1 MLYIVGTPIGNMEDL
16 SIRQA
21 QTITSAEII
30 VTEDT
35 RSTGMLLK
43 RIEELFHLNKHPSSR
58 LISYYQE
65 KEFEKLPEIISLLEE
80 GKKMVLMSE
89 SGMPLISDPGYLLVK
104 EVIKRKIPYTVI
116 PGPTAVVTALA
127 HSGFKLNH
135 FTFFGFLPRKK
146 GDVNKSLLKA
156 KEVSL
161 LLDHSPV
168 VFYESANRL
177 NETLLLLGAIAP
189 DAQVCV
195 CRELTKMYEEIMR
208 GTPKELSEKR
218 FRGEVVLVV
227 SFSK

>member
-16 SIRQA
+16 SLRQA
-21 QTITSAEII
+21 KAITSAEII

-35 RSTGMLLK
+35 RSTGMVLK
-43 RIEELFHLNKHPSSR
+43 RIEELFHLNKKPECR

-80 GKKMVLMSE
+80 GKEMILMSE

-104 EVIKRKIPYTVI
+104 EVIKRKIPYSVI
-116 PGPTAVVTALA
+116 PGPTALVTALA

-146 GDVNKSLLKA
+146 GDINKALLKA
-156 KEVSL
+156 QEVSL
-161 LLDHSPV
+161 LLDHAPV

-177 NETLLLLGAIAP
+177 NESLLLLDAIAP
-189 DAQVCV
+189 TVTVCV
-195 CRELTKMYEEIMR
+195 CRELTKIYEEILR
-208 GTPKELSEKR
+208 GTPKELSEMK
-218 FRGEVVLVV
+218 FRGEIVMVI
-227 SFSK
+227 SY

>member
-16 SIRQA
+16 SLRQA
-21 QTITSAEII
+21 KTITSAQVI

-35 RSTGMLLK
+35 RSTGMVLK
-43 RIEELFHLNKHPSSR
+43 RIEELFGLKKHPECR

-65 KEFEKLPEIISLLEE
+65 KEFEKLPEIMLLLEE
-80 GKKMVLMSE
+80 GKEVVLMSE

-104 EVIKRKIPYTVI
+104 EVIKRNIPYTVI
-116 PGPTAVVTALA
+116 PGPTAVVAALA

-146 GDVNKSLLKA
+146 GDVNKALLKA
-156 KEVSL
+156 QEISL
-161 LLDHSPV
+161 LLDHSPI

-177 NETLLLLGAIAP
+177 NETLLLLDTIAP
-189 DAQVCV
+189 SAQVCV

-208 GTPKELSEKR
+208 GTPKELGEKK
-218 FRGEVVLVV
+218 FRGEIVLVIA
-227 SFSK
+227 F

>member
-21 QTITSAEII
+21 KTIASAQII

-35 RSTGMLLK
+35 RSTGIVLK
-43 RIEELFHLNKHPSSR
+43 RIEELFGMKRNPECR

-65 KEFEKLPEIISLLEE
+65 KEFEKLPEIICLLEE
-80 GKKMVLMSE
+80 GREMVLMSE

-146 GDVNKSLLKA
+146 NDIVKTLQKSKD
-156 KEVSL
+156 VSL
-161 LLDHSPV
+161 MLGRSPV
-168 VFYESANRL
+168 VFYESAKRL
-177 NETLLLLGAIAP
+177 NETLLLLDGIAP
-189 DAQVCV
+189 SAQVCI

-208 GTPKELSEKR
+208 GTPKELSEKK
-218 FRGEVVLVV
+218 FRGEIVLMIA
-227 SFSK
+227 F

>member
-21 QTITSAEII
+21 KTITSAEII

-35 RSTGMLLK
+35 RSTGMVLK
-43 RIEELFHLNKHPSSR
+43 RIEELFGLKKHHECR

-65 KEFEKLPEIISLLEE
+65 KEFEKLPEIMLLLEE
-80 GKKMVLMSE
+80 GKEMVLMSE

-127 HSGFKLNH
+127 HSGIKLNH

-146 GDVNKSLLKA
+146 GHVNKVLLKA
-156 KEVSL
+156 KDISL

-177 NETLLLLGAIAP
+177 NETLVLLATIAP
-189 DAQVCV
+189 NAQVCV

-208 GTPKELSEKR
+208 GTPKELSEQK
-218 FRGEVVLVV
+218 FRGEIVLVV
-227 SFSK
+227 SF

>member
-16 SIRQA
+16 SLRQA
-21 QTITSAEII
+21 KVITSAEII

-35 RSTGMLLK
+35 RSTGMVLK
-43 RIEELFHLNKHPSSR
+43 RIEELFHLKKNPACR

-80 GKKMVLMSE
+80 GKRMVLMSE
-89 SGMPLISDPGYLLVK
+89 SGMPLVSDPGYLLVK
-104 EVIKRKIPYTVI
+104 EVIKRKIPNTVI

-135 FTFFGFLPRKK
+135 FTFFGFLPKKK
-146 GDVNKSLLKA
+146 GDVNKALLKA
-156 KEVSL
+156 KEVSV
-161 LLDHSPV
+161 LLDGSPV

-177 NETLLLLGAIAP
+177 NETLLVLDTIAP

-195 CRELTKMYEEIMR
+195 CRELTKMYEEVMR
-208 GTPKELSEKR
+208 GTPKELKEKK
-218 FRGEVVLVV
+218 FRGEIVLVIA
-227 SFSK
+227 F

>member
-1 MLYIVGTPIGNMEDL
+1 MLYIVGTPIGNMDDL

-21 QTITSAEII
+21 KVITSSQII

-35 RSTGMLLK
+35 RSTGMVLK
-43 RIEELFHLNKHPSSR
+43 RIEELFGMKRNPECR

-65 KEFEKLPEIISLLEE
+65 KEFEKLPEIMLLLDE
-80 GKKMVLMSE
+80 GKEVVLMSE
-89 SGMPLISDPGYLLVK
+89 SGMPLVSDPGYLLVK
-104 EVIKRKIPYTVI
+104 EVIKKNIPYTVI

-127 HSGFKLNH
+127 HSGFKLSH

-146 GDVNKSLLKA
+146 GDVNKALMKA

-161 LLDHSPV
+161 LLDHAPI

-177 NETLLLLGAIAP
+177 NETFLLLDAIASN
-189 DAQVCV
+189 AQVCV

-208 GTPKELSEKR
+208 GTPKELSEKKY
-218 FRGEVVLVV
+218 RGEIVLVV
-227 SFSK
+227 SF

>member
-16 SIRQA
+16 SLRQA
-21 QTITSAEII
+21 KTITSAEII

-43 RIEELFHLNKHPSSR
+43 RIEELFHLSKKPECR
-58 LISYYQE
+58 LISYYQD
-65 KEFEKLPEIISLLEE
+65 KEFEKLPEIISLLEV
-80 GKKMVLMSE
+80 GKEIVLISE

-146 GDVNKSLLKA
+146 GDVNKTLLKA
-156 KEVSL
+156 QEVSL
-161 LLDHSPV
+161 LLGGSPI

-177 NETLLLLGAIAP
+177 NETLLLLDVVAP
-189 DAQVCV
+189 NAHVCV
-195 CRELTKMYEEIMR
+195 CRELTKMYEEILR
-208 GTPKELSEKR
+208 GTPKELSEMK
-218 FRGEVVLVV
+218 FRGEIVLVI
-227 SFSK
+227 SF

>member
-21 QTITSAEII
+21 KTITSAEII

-35 RSTGMLLK
+35 RSTGMVLK
-43 RIEELFHLNKHPSSR
+43 RVEELFGMKKKPECR

-80 GKKMVLMSE
+80 GKEMVLMSE

-116 PGPTAVVTALA
+116 PSPTALVTALA

-146 GDVNKSLLKA
+146 GDINKALLKA
-156 KEVSL
+156 QEVSL
-161 LLDHSPV
+161 LLDHAPV

-177 NETLLLLGAIAP
+177 NETLLLLDSIASN
-189 DAQVCV
+189 AQVCI
-195 CRELTKMYEEIMR
+195 CRELTKMYEEIIR
-208 GTPKELSEKR
+208 GTPKELSEKK
-218 FRGEVVLVV
+218 FRGEIVLVV
-227 SFSK
+227 AF

>member
-21 QTITSAEII
+21 KTITSAEII

-43 RIEELFHLNKHPSSR
+43 RIEELFGMKKNSECR

-65 KEFEKLPEIISLLEE
+65 KEFEKLPEIMSLLEE
-80 GKKMVLMSE
+80 NKEVVLMSE
-89 SGMPLISDPGYLLVK
+89 SGMPLVSDPGYLLVK
-104 EVIKRKIPYTVI
+104 EVIKRRIPYTVI

-135 FTFFGFLPRKK
+135 FSFFGFLPRKK
-146 GDVNKSLLKA
+146 GDVNKALLKA

-161 LLDHSPV
+161 LLDGSPI

-177 NETLLLLGAIAP
+177 NETLLLLDAIAP
-189 DAQVCV
+189 GALVCV
-195 CRELTKMYEEIMR
+195 CRELTKMYEEIIR
-208 GTPKELSEKR
+208 GTPKELSDKK
-218 FRGEVVLVV
+218 FRGEIVLVV
-227 SFSK
+227 SF